1 MIAFKIQ
8 GRVKYKI
15 LVEEYVASILRE
27 LQIHRLKR
35 SCIIITFRTTL
46 SDDRLGLCVGDED
59 FALIEIAR
67 VSGNER
73 IPYLD
78 MMQNLAHEMVH
89 AKQFLRGELGYNCAG
104 DWRWK
109 NRNAGGYKYENQPW
123 EKEATRLEK
132 PLFDKC
138 FPTNQLR
145 GDRANQ
151 STKGRDIVPRGT

>member
-8 GRVKYKI
+8 GRIKFKA
-15 LVEEYVASILRE
+15 LVEQYVASILRE

-35 SCIIITFRTTL
+35 PCIIINFRTTL

-78 MMQNLAHEMVH
+78 MMQNLAHELVH
-89 AKQFLRGELGYNCAG
+89 AKQFIKGELGYNSFG

-109 NRNAGGYKYENQPW
+109 NRNAGGYRYKNQPW
-123 EKEATRLEK
+123 EKQANKLESL
-132 PLFDKC
+132 LFQKC

-145 GDRANQ
+145 GRA
-151 STKGRDIVPRGT
+151 R

>member
-1 MIAFKIQ
+1 MIAFQIKGHIK
-8 GRVKYKI
+8 GKSI
-15 LVEEYVASILRE
+15 VEQYIVSILRE
-27 LQIHRLKR
+27 LNIHRLRK
-35 SCIIITFRTTL
+35 SFILVEFT
-46 SDDRLGLCVGDED
+46 SRLADEALGVCVGDEN
-59 FALIEIAR
+59 FAVVTVAR
-67 VSGNER
+67 NSGWRPLSYQER
-73 IPYLD
+73 
-78 MMQNLAHEMVH
+78 MQILAHELVH